1 MTDALTRTGRMEREA
16 MRRGSEQ
23 LRDRIFALL
32 AERDGRFAALVQHHS
47 AARRAIARG
56 VDPETVKSLFDLSDT
71 AYDDLAGH
79 VSEGFVA

>member
-1 MTDALTRTGRMEREA
+1 MKDELGIQDRMEREA
-16 MRRGSEQ
+16 MRRGSEE

-32 AERDGRFAALVQHHS
+32 AERNGKFSAILKRND

-56 VDPETVKSLFDLSDT
+56 IDREQVMNLFDLSPT

-79 VSEGFVA
+79 VNEGFVA